1 MSSIQ
6 LSDPRVLFNLTNK
19 TNLKRSD
26 IYVPLSNIC
35 ISQTW
40 ENIKQTYENSKFEIA
55 APMWNDKLELPDGL
69 YSVSEI

>member
-1 MSSIQ
+1 M
-6 LSDPRVLFNLTNK
+6 
-19 TNLKRSD
+19 
-26 IYVPLSNIC
+26 YVPLSNIC

-55 APMWNDKLELPDGL
+55 APMWNDKLELPDGS